1 MSNLL
6 LIFRVVY
13 GHLIYVNYSLIRID
27 VTLNPVCELAV
38 FHHERAKL
46 YLDIR
51 ALIPN
56 ETCVCNIDQFN
67 IIKGHRKTITAI

>member
-13 GHLIYVNYSLIRID
+13 GHLIYVNDSLIRID
-27 VTLNPVCELAV
+27 VTLYTICELAV
-38 FHHERAKL
+38 FHYKRAKL
-46 YLDIR
+46 YLDIC

-67 IIKGHRKTITAI
+67 IIEGHRKTISTI